1 MCVAALAWN
10 AHRDWQLVAI
20 GNRDEYHQRPAAPL
34 AVWEEGIIAGRD
46 LQSGGT
52 WLGVT
57 GQRFALITNLR
68 GHGLPDPA
76 KASRGALVT
85 DLLSGNGIYSDPT
98 TAPLDAFNP
107 FNLLLVAGKTLHF
120 LSSHPS
126 SSGEG
131 PGVGAIHLAPRLR
144 TDPAPTQFRVVQSP
158 GLDLDCRGQSTP
170 KLLKRRGLR
179 TTLTHGIYGLSNGA
193 LDEPWPK
200 TLQLKAA
207 LSDWLVSENP
217 EVELL
222 FAALRNEQ
230 IEPIGLVPDEPSDIT
245 DEAALTPVFIRRPVY
260 GTRCSTVVLV
270 DRAGLGQI
278 VERSFDQNGLV
289 TGETAVSFVWPG

>member
-20 GNRDEYHQRPAAPL
+20 GNRDEYHERPAAPL
-34 AVWEEGIIAGRD
+34 ALWQNGVIAGRD

-57 GQRFALITNLR
+57 GERFALVTNRR
-68 GHGLPDPA
+68 GFGLPDPT

-85 DLLSGNGIYSDPT
+85 DSLSGNGQFADPA

-107 FNLLLVAGKTLHF
+107 FNLILADSNSATF
-120 LSSHPS
+120 LSNRPK
-126 SSGEG
+126 E
-131 PGVGAIHLAPRLR
+131 IR
-144 TDPAPTQFRVVQSP
+144 TA
-158 GLDLDCRGQSTP
+158 
-170 KLLKRRGLR
+170 
-179 TTLTHGIYGLSNGA
+179 LTHGIYGLSNGA

-207 LSDWLVSENP
+207 LTDWLVSKDTGIEP
-217 EVELL
+217 L

-230 IEPIGLVPDEPSDIT
+230 IEPIGVAPDQPSDVT
-245 DEAALTPVFIRRPVY
+245 DEAAQTPVFIRRAVY
-260 GTRCSTVVLV
+260 GTRCSTVVTI
-270 DRAGLGQI
+270 DRAGQGRI
-278 VERSFDQNGLV
+278 VERGFDEDGAV
-289 TGETAVSFVWPG
+289 TGETTVSFAWSG

>member
-20 GNRDEYHQRPAAPL
+20 GNRDEYHERPAAPL
-34 AVWEEGIIAGRD
+34 AIWDAKNNRGGIIAGRD

-57 GQRFALITNLR
+57 SERFALVTNLR
-68 GHGLPDPA
+68 GFGLPDPA

-85 DLLSGNGIYSDPT
+85 DLLRGSGQYGDPA
-98 TAPLDAFNP
+98 TASLDAFNP
-107 FNLLLVAGKTLHF
+107 FNLILADSNSATF
-120 LSSHPS
+120 LSNRP
-126 SSGEG
+126 EE
-131 PGVGAIHLAPRLR
+131 IR
-144 TDPAPTQFRVVQSP
+144 TA
-158 GLDLDCRGQSTP
+158 
-170 KLLKRRGLR
+170 
-179 TTLTHGIYGLSNGA
+179 LTHGIYGLSNGT

-207 LSDWLVSENP
+207 LTDWLVSEDTGIEP
-217 EVELL
+217 L

-230 IEPIGLVPDEPSDIT
+230 IEPIGVATDEPSDIT

-260 GTRCSTVVLV
+260 GTRCSTVVTI
-270 DRAGLGQI
+270 DRAGQGRI
-278 VERSFDQNGLV
+278 VERSFDEGGQTIVECTN
-289 TGETAVSFVWPG
+289 EFNWQEQ

>member
-1 MCVAALAWN
+1 MCVAAVAWN

-20 GNRDEYHQRPAAPL
+20 GNRDEYHERPAAPL
-34 AVWEEGIIAGRD
+34 AAWDASNNLGGIIAGRD

-57 GQRFALITNLR
+57 GARFALVTNLR
-68 GHGLPDPA
+68 GFGLPDPA

-85 DLLSGNGIYSDPT
+85 DLLRGTGQYADPA
-98 TAPLDAFNP
+98 TASLDEFNP
-107 FNLLLVAGKTLHF
+107 FNLILADTKSATF
-120 LSSHPS
+120 LSNRP
-126 SSGEG
+126 EEIRT
-131 PGVGAIHLAPRLR
+131 ALA
-144 TDPAPTQFRVVQSP
+144 
-158 GLDLDCRGQSTP
+158 
-170 KLLKRRGLR
+170 
-179 TTLTHGIYGLSNGA
+179 HGIYGLSNGT

-207 LSDWLVSENP
+207 LTDWLVSENP
-217 EVELL
+217 EVEPL

-230 IEPIGLVPDEPSDIT
+230 IEPIGLAPDEPSDIT

-270 DRAGLGQI
+270 DTAGDGRM
-278 VERSFDQNGLV
+278 VERIFDTDGV
-289 TGETAVSFVWPG
+289 ATGETAMSFSWSG